1 MSNYITVKEISKRL
15 NVNPETVRRWIRE
28 GKLESTQDSRKKGN
42 FIKESDFLAF
52 CDTHRK
58 YYKPSK
64 EPIVMDDEILRAIE
78 FHKSEIKRL
87 ERMLKQKDWG

>member
-15 NVNPETVRRWIRE
+15 NVNPETVRRWVRE
-28 GKLESTQDSRKKGN
+28 GKLEST
-42 FIKESDFLAF
+42 
-52 CDTHRK
+52 HRK
-58 YYKPSK
+58 YCKPLK

-87 ERMLKQKDWG
+87 ERMLKQKD